1 MEIELEKLLNT
12 INTRFSGPESC
23 RMQDMINGKLDI
35 DTDEIH
41 NYLTRLINFG
51 GINLNYQN
59 KEDRSD
65 AKLYLNQF
73 TEYIDN
79 RNKRRI

>member
-1 MEIELEKLLNT
+1 MEVELEKLLNT
-12 INTRFSGPESC
+12 INNRFSGPESC

-35 DTDEIH
+35 NTDEIKS
-41 NYLTRLINFG
+41 YLTRLINFG

-65 AKLYLNQF
+65 AKIYLNQF
-73 TEYIDN
+73 TDYLDN
-79 RNKRRI
+79 RKKSRV

>member
-1 MEIELEKLLNT
+1 MEIELEKLLTT
-12 INTRFSGPESC
+12 INSRFSGPESC
-23 RMQDMINGKLDI
+23 RMQDMISGKLDI
-35 DTDEIH
+35 DTDEIT

-65 AKLYLNQF
+65 AKIYLSQF
-73 TEYIDN
+73 KAYIDN
-79 RNKRRI
+79 RNKKKV